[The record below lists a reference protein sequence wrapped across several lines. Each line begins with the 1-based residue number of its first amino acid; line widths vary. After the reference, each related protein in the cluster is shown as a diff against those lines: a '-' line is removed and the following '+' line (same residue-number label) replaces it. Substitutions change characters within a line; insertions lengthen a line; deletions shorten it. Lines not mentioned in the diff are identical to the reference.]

1 MLPGTQKK
9 RRPGDG
15 AAIRKCGKQWE
26 IEYGWQKGRL
36 TNKRGV
42 RLRSSTLDIA
52 AFVLYN
58 PPQQRHQVDHWKTT
72 VARLTE
78 WLHAT
83 IQQLPRRCLVIVGT
97 DANCEFGKTSS
108 GNGSY
113 QYTADG
119 IHVGSHNTAA
129 ENFTSAEW
137 WRLLQMEGLTVV
149 DSHFPTGPTYFGQEA
164 GHRSY
169 PDHFFAPRDT
179 IDATLSCCSLMGA
192 MRDLQVIPHADPK
205 DDPSEAWQ
213 SLVRDVRGAA
223 LPLFQR
229 GALPAPT
236 TKYAQQRQ
244 ELLERRRNL
253 SRHCRSETD
262 RLAIRA
268 CDRETKRTKHRLDA
282 QHVKQLLRGAT
293 AAAERGHTTTVW
305 KLAYQIGGRY
315 HGVKNRR
322 FNAIPH
328 YLLTLD
334 EWTTTLLAGAAEG
347 GFSAVQVPEPEFPSE
362 IALALREQN
371 DPDGTWKELRG
382 HPAATAHDDW
392 TDTLRRLRHAA
403 RRRCA
408 PPRSAPAELWCA
420 ILRAASIEGTFQLPK
435 GIDKVGTK
443 AMRLIHCY
451 CPFGKAW
458 YRGIFT
464 RHRRPPL
471 PHHSHGYSSHRSRQ
485 GAQLVSKLHARRLR
499 RLRVNHL
506 QLKKDMTNAFP
517 STSHDVLEEVVG
529 QIIPDVQDHL
539 FLKQRRAEAVMEAR
553 AGDARGFYV
562 PRHGAGMGDGNA
574 CELLVR
580 SCVRPLEDWN
590 RELLINSRGSFHL
603 AGGSAVPLM
612 EAATLVSCPC
622 SGQLVDL
629 SLRDH
634 AGDVSQTLPLPG
646 NNPFRAAAVAEQS
659 SDLLAAKL
667 RAQGGFAQNASKELV
682 LPVLGGPGGYTATRT
697 VLSGLVSFPGQPK
710 AQAAYLGGLEQLTGG
725 AGAEV
730 RVRIDATR
738 SAWCKLGRFWKQHVS
753 LRLKRMAFLGVLQS
767 AAYAGLGTSL
777 LAKRD
782 YAKLDAVLLG
792 FAKVA
797 LRGVARSRDADGVE
811 QIRVPHA
818 WQVHKRLRIADAR
831 TELLVRRLRYWQQLA
846 KYPESSVQAVAALLG
861 NFEALQEAPV
871 FTESGWIDKN
881 ANPWALQ
888 MQKDI
893 LAFRLPPKG
902 KLFLGQGHS
911 IRGIFTQYRVA
922 AFFASRDPAG
932 LRK

>member
-1 MLPGTQKK
+1 
-9 RRPGDG
+9 
-15 AAIRKCGKQWE
+15 
-26 IEYGWQKGRL
+26 
-36 TNKRGV
+36 
-42 RLRSSTLDIA
+42 
-52 AFVLYN
+52 
-58 PPQQRHQVDHWKTT
+58 
-72 VARLTE
+72 
-78 WLHAT
+78 
-83 IQQLPRRCLVIVGT
+83 
-97 DANCEFGKTSS
+97 
-108 GNGSY
+108 
-113 QYTADG
+113 
-119 IHVGSHNTAA
+119 
-129 ENFTSAEW
+129 
-137 WRLLQMEGLTVV
+137 
-149 DSHFPTGPTYFGQEA
+149 
-164 GHRSY
+164 
-169 PDHFFAPRDT
+169 
-179 IDATLSCCSLMGA
+179 MGA
-192 MRDLQVIPHADPK
+192 MRDLQLIPHADPK
-205 DDPSEAWQ
+205 DHAPMLWRLKYRLQYQDDHDGDPTWDYDRLAGLAAPRGDHGLIGELERLCENAAAAWRSTTRQDDPSEAWQ
-213 SLVRDVRGAA
+213 SLVSDVREAA
-223 LPLFQR
+223 LPFFQR

-236 TKYAQQRQ
+236 TECVQQRQ

-253 SRHCRSETD
+253 SRQCRTETD

-268 CDRETKRTKHRLDA
+268 CDREIKRTKRRLYT
-282 QHVKQLLRGAT
+282 QHVEQLLRDAT

-315 HGVKNRR
+315 HGVRNRR

-328 YLLTLD
+328 YLPTLD

-347 GFSAVQVPEPEFPSE
+347 GFSAAQVPEPQFPAE

-392 TDTLRRLRHAA
+392 TDTLRCLRHAA
-403 RRRCA
+403 RRRYA
-408 PPRSAPAELWCA
+408 PPHSAPTELWYA
-420 ILRAASIEGTFQLPK
+420 ILRAASIEARGDPTGVPDVSDRPARPRRAPRVHCPRLAERLGALFRQIRTACRAPSWRHWSRTFQLPK
-435 GIDKVGTK
+435 GIDKVGTR

-451 CPFGKAW
+451 CPFGRAW

-464 RHRRPPL
+464 RHRRPLL
-471 PHHSHGYSSHRSRQ
+471 PHHSHGHARHRSRQ
-485 GAQLVSKLHARRLR
+485 GAQLVSKLHTWRLR

-506 QLKKDMTNAFP
+506 QLKKNMTNAFP

-529 QIIPDVQDHL
+529 HIIPDMQDQL
-539 FLKQRRAEAVMEAR
+539 FLKQRHAEAVMEVR

-574 CELLVR
+574 GELFAR
-580 SCVRPLEDWN
+580 SFVRPLEDWN
-590 RELLINSRGSFHL
+590 RELLLNSTDSFHL
-603 AGGSAVPLM
+603 EDGSTVPLM
-612 EAATLVSCPC
+612 EAATLISCPC

-629 SLRDH
+629 SLRDY
-634 AGDVSQTLPLPG
+634 ADDVSQTLPVPE
-646 NNPFRAAAVAEQS
+646 NSPFRAAEVAKQS

-667 RAQGGFAQNASKELV
+667 RAQGGFTQNASKERV
-682 LPVLGGPGGYTATRT
+682 LPVFVGPGGYTATRA
-697 VLSGLVSFPGQPK
+697 VLSGLASFPGQPK

-767 AAYAGLGTSL
+767 AACAGLETYL

-782 YAKLDAVLLG
+782 YVKLDTVLLG
-792 FAKVA
+792 FAK
-797 LRGVARSRDADGVE
+797 
-811 QIRVPHA
+811 
-818 WQVHKRLRIADAR
+818 VHKRLRIADAR

-861 NFEALQEAPV
+861 IFEALQGAPV

-893 LAFRLPPKG
+893 LTLRLLPRG
-902 KLFLGQGHS
+902 ELFLDQGHS
-911 IRGIFTQYRVA
+911 IRDIFTQDRVA
-922 AFFASRDPAG
+922 AFFASLDPAG
-932 LRK
+932 PRK